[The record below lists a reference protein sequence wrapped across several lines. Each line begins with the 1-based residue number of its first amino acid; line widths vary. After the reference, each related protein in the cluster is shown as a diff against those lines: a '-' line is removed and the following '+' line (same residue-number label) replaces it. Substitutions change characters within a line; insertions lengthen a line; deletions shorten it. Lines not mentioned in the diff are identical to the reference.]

1 MTIAATALVVTLTV
15 VGMVE
20 RARWYRASR
29 ELRNLG
35 AFAALLAMKDDED
48 TVEDPF
54 ALVIDLRSGRRWTTE
69 AKPTLEHQLGGT
81 RR

>member
-1 MTIAATALVVTLTV
+1 MTIAATTLVVILIV
-15 VGMVE
+15 VGSVE
-20 RARWYRASR
+20 RARWQRASR
-29 ELRNLG
+29 TLG
-35 AFAALLAMKDDED
+35 NIGSFARLLAMKDDED

-69 AKPTLEHQLGGT
+69 AKPALEHQLGGT

>member
-35 AFAALLAMKDDED
+35 AFASLLAMKDDEEK
-48 TVEDPF
+48 VEDPF
-54 ALVIDLRSGRRWTTE
+54 ALVIDLRNGRRWTTE
-69 AKPTLEHQLGGT
+69 AKPALEHQLGGT